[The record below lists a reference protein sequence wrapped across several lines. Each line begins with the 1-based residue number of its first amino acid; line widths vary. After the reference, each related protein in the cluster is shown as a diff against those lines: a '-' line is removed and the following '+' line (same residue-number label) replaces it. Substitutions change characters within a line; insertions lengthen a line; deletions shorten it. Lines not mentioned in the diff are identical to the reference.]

1 MDTLGTYDNAFTRR
15 CAENGLVAAYMFP
28 GPWSWMNRG
37 AVRVT
42 DLVIDAIADRFGL
55 EEGKYTLVVMG
66 GSMGGYGA
74 LMFSVGTRHKVTAC
88 LAHCPCC
95 DPLNSFAVHSGFGLT
110 LTCKGDLEVDGHH
123 SVEDCGIAL
132 GQALAQCVGD
142 KAGIARF
149 GQAFVP
155 MDEALGFC
163 ALDISGRPYLVFD
176 APMPQPMCGQYDTCL
191 TVEFTRALAVH
202 AGLTLHLKCEYGEN
216 AHHITEALFKAL
228 ARALKQAVAVTGG
241 GVLSAK
247 GVL

>member
-1 MDTLGTYDNAFTRR
+1 MRTAEIKRKTKETDISLKLTLEGGERKIDTGIGFFDH
-15 CAENGLVAAYMFP
+15 M
-28 GPWSWMNRG
+28 
-37 AVRVT
+37 
-42 DLVIDAIADRFGL
+42 
-55 EEGKYTLVVMG
+55 
-66 GSMGGYGA
+66 
-74 LMFSVGTRHKVTAC
+74 
-88 LAHCPCC
+88 
-95 DPLNSFAVHSGFGLT
+95 LNSFAVHSG
-110 LTCKGDLEVDGHH
+110 
-123 SVEDCGIAL
+123 CGIAL

-191 TVEFTRALAVH
+191 TVEFMRALAVH